1 MDEKQMRKLSRYQLL
16 ELLIMQTERADALE
30 KKVAELEERLNEKE
44 IRISALGSI
53 AEASLQLSGVFEA
66 AQKAANIYLDNAMRK
81 ADEIEAAAKKRAAK
95 KRAEGRL

>member
-30 KKVAELEERLNEKE
+30 KQVAELEERLNEKE
-44 IRISALGSI
+44 VKISALGSI

-81 ADEIEAAAKKRAAK
+81 ADEIEAAAKR
-95 KRAEGRL
+95 RAEGSV

>member
-44 IRISALGSI
+44 IKISALGSI

-81 ADEIEAAAKKRAAK
+81 ADEIEAAAKR
-95 KRAEGRL
+95 RAEGSV

>member
-30 KKVAELEERLNEKE
+30 KQVAELEERLNEKE

-81 ADEIEAAAKKRAAK
+81 ADEIEAAAKKRA
-95 KRAEGRL
+95 EGRL

>member
-30 KKVAELEERLNEKE
+30 KQVAELEERLNEKE
-44 IRISALGSI
+44 VKISALGSI

-81 ADEIEAAAKKRAAK
+81 ADEIEAAAKKRA
-95 KRAEGRL
+95 EGSV

>member
-30 KKVAELEERLNEKE
+30 KQVAELEERLNEKE
-44 IRISALGSI
+44 IKISALGSI

-81 ADEIEAAAKKRAAK
+81 ADEIEAAAKR
-95 KRAEGRL
+95 RAEGSV

>member
-30 KKVAELEERLNEKE
+30 KQVAELEERLNEKE
-44 IRISALGSI
+44 VKISALGSI

-81 ADEIEAAAKKRAAK
+81 ADEIEAAAKKRA
-95 KRAEGRL
+95 EGRL

>member
-44 IRISALGSI
+44 IKISALGSI

-81 ADEIEAAAKKRAAK
+81 ADEIEAAAKKRA
-95 KRAEGRL
+95 GGSV

>member
-30 KKVAELEERLNEKE
+30 KQVAELEERLNEKE
-44 IRISALGSI
+44 IKISALGSI

-81 ADEIEAAAKKRAAK
+81 ADEIEAAAKKRA
-95 KRAEGRL
+95 EGSV